1 MFMKISDFARLLASV
16 TALTL
21 AAPALAQDNSSVS
34 DFELPSEQET
44 PRAQPQGPVVEG
56 IAPPRVARPAPTPTP
71 APPPVAIDTSPVAV
85 DPGASLP
92 SPTAGESVR
101 TAIDGFN
108 AARPQA
114 TPGSDAATEATAAT
128 GATALPST
136 TASQPSLSLPQP
148 AATQPA
154 ASAPTPA
161 VVHSGGLA
169 WWMWVL
175 ALLAVGTIG
184 ILAGWLWRGRRAEA
198 RFEVEEIERPHPSE
212 PISPPAELP
221 KVAARKP
228 PEAPPMRQPE
238 PVPAPAM
245 ADDHDDHLPE
255 RPLRIA
261 LEPARLSVSLLNAT
275 LSYRI
280 LLTNQGDAPLR
291 DISIDGD
298 MISAHASLS
307 QEEQIAASN
316 SKLENRHLIR
326 TLFPGETK
334 VVSGDFALPLPHIR
348 PIRNGDA
355 ALFVPLA
362 RLRVVSVGEQ
372 TEVIVQTSVVG
383 QRSARPGGGLQPF
396 RLDLGPRIY
405 SELGQRAFA

>member
-1 MFMKISDFARLLASV
+1 MLMKISDFARLLASV

-21 AAPALAQDNSSVS
+21 AAPALAQDNSSVR
-34 DFELPSEQET
+34 DFELPSEQAT

-71 APPPVAIDTSPVAV
+71 APPPVAVDTSPVPI

-101 TAIDGFN
+101 SAIDSFN

-114 TPGSDAATEATAAT
+114 TPSSATATEASADAALPPTTAA
-128 GATALPST
+128 
-136 TASQPSLSLPQP
+136 QPSLSLPQP
-148 AATQPA
+148 AATRPA
-154 ASAPTPA
+154 ASAPAAA
-161 VVHSGGLA
+161 VVHSGGIA

-175 ALLAVGTIG
+175 ALLVVGAVG

-198 RFEVEEIERPHPSE
+198 RLEIEDIERPHPSE

-221 KVAARKP
+221 RVAARKP
-228 PEAPPMRQPE
+228 SEAPPVRQPE
-238 PVPAPAM
+238 PAPAM

-307 QEEQIAASN
+307 EEEQIAASN

-362 RLRVVSVGEQ
+362 RLRVVSVGEH

-383 QRSARPGGGLQPF
+383 QRAARPGGGLQPF